1 MKTMKKVFAVLLCF
15 VFVLSFAACS
25 KDGAGSNAT
34 STQLTETEMKASL
47 TELARRLE
55 NQMRATDPYAKVE
68 FRVEDDGTCAFWV
81 AGTDENGE
89 VQEMSKLDAGDAG
102 KDVKT
107 MFNTYM
113 SAGFLNAQGEVT
125 GFPDEIPEDQL
136 AKEDDA
142 PDQNTAQSIIENNPL
157 SGEDTQIAGFPGEGS
172 IEVTPSSD
180 STSESTSESADS
192 SSVPASSSETA
203 DSTQG

>member
-1 MKTMKKVFAVLLCF
+1 MKTMKKVFAVFLCF
-15 VFVLSFAACS
+15 VFVLSFAACGKES
-25 KDGAGSNAT
+25 AGSNAT
-34 STQLTETEMKASL
+34 STQLTETEMEASL

-81 AGTDENGE
+81 AGTDDNGE

-180 STSESTSESADS
+180 SANEFADS
-192 SSVPASSSETA
+192 SSVPASSSEAA
-203 DSTQG
+203 DDTQG